1 MAHPK
6 ELGAQLSQACARLG
20 KDAAEARSLLDAGE
34 LGLALEVLV
43 DQYDALGLPLPP
55 ALARYGLFVQLR
67 SEVEELQDAL
77 SSRDDH
83 RFDAG
88 LSSLIAALDGAM
100 TGAPEGLVTAR
111 SILDALFAPG
121 RLLDLLAGEERALA
135 ERVHALA
142 GRLAEGSSL

>member
-1 MAHPK
+1 MAHPP

-20 KDAAEARSLLDAGE
+20 KDAAEARGLLDAGE

-55 ALARYGLFVQLR
+55 ALGPYGLFVQLR

-77 SSRDDH
+77 EAADDH

-88 LSSLIAALDGAM
+88 LSSLVAALDEALA
-100 TGAPEGLVTAR
+100 GAPDGWVTAR
-111 SILDALFAPG
+111 SILEALLAPG
-121 RLLDLLAGEERALA
+121 RLLDLRGEARALA
-135 ERVHALA
+135 EQLQSLA
-142 GRLAEGSSL
+142 GRLAEVTPG

>member
-1 MAHPK
+1 VAHPP
-6 ELGAQLSQACARLG
+6 ELRAQLSLACARLG
-20 KDAAEARSLLDAGE
+20 KDASEARALLDAGE

-77 SSRDDH
+77 EGKDDH

-88 LSSLIAALDGAM
+88 LSSLAAALEEALA
-100 TGAPEGLVTAR
+100 GAPDGLEAAR

-121 RLLDLLAGEERALA
+121 RLLELLSGEERALA
-135 ERVHALA
+135 ARIHALTRSLSSAA
-142 GRLAEGSSL
+142 G